1 MNNKEYML
9 VTVDKFEIPFASYCT
24 LSGLHERLTKN
35 NIINCS
41 ISNFRGALQKGY
53 NIVLSNG
60 QKAKLIKVEF

>member
-1 MNNKEYML
+1 MNKEYML
-9 VTVDKFEIPFASYCT
+9 VAADKFELPIASYHT
-24 LSGLHERLTKN
+24 LSGLYERLTKN
-35 NIINCS
+35 NVINCS